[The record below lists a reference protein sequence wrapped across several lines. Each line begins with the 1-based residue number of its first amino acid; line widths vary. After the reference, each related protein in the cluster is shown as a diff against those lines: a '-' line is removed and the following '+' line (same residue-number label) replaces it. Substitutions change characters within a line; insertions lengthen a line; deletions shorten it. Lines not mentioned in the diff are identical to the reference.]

1 MYAGNYDDI
10 INEAVVASVGATDK
24 GWNMVIPNSN
34 YAPTRFPVFTVSTQ
48 AAAHPAM

>member
-34 YAPTRFPVFTVSTQ
+34 YAPKVPSFYTVSTHRQ
-48 AAAHPAM
+48 LHPAV